1 VSPLC
6 HTRDSA
12 QPAPTK
18 WRCITW
24 GRQHSQ
30 AHVDMLPQ
38 TGSGVACPP
47 RGLALVLVSL
57 AVTSSP
63 AADAAG
69 LEDLLGQMMG
79 GQGGA

>member
-1 VSPLC
+1 
-6 HTRDSA
+6 
-12 QPAPTK
+12 
-18 WRCITW
+18 
-24 GRQHSQ
+24 
-30 AHVDMLPQ
+30 MLPQ
-38 TGSGVACPP
+38 TGSGLACPP
-47 RGLALVLVSL
+47 RGLALVLASL